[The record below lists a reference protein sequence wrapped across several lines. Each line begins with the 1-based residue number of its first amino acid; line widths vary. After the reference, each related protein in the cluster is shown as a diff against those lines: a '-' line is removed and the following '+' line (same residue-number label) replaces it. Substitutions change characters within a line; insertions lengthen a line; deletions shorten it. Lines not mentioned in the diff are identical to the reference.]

1 MTKMYAGTEFLNQP
15 IGNGK
20 TSIFTD
26 MRELFDGTNS
36 KIACHIGMMRWN

>member
-1 MTKMYAGTEFLNQP
+1 MTKIFAGTEFFNQP

-26 MRELFDGTNS
+26 MREIFDGTNS
-36 KIACHIGMMRWN
+36 HSHPKSKGSER